1 MAIRIKRV
9 RKSNSVLDYINKN
22 PATVSVPA
30 LGIAGTG
37 LVINTR
43 KQNKNIEL
51 QSQQL
56 KAMEKL
62 TNSLNKVDKTV
73 KDTLVEDKNKTT
85 NIKRGDS
92 ILVNLFNKK

>member
-9 RKSNSVLDYINKN
+9 RKSNSVLDYVNKN
-22 PATVSVPA
+22 PATVSIPA

-62 TNSLNKVDKTV
+62 TNSLNKVDRTV

-85 NIKRGDS
+85 NIRRGDS

>member
-9 RKSNSVLDYINKN
+9 RKSNSVLDYVNKN

-30 LGIAGTG
+30 LSIAGTG